1 MNLCFM
7 RVFGGLK
14 YVYKPVAIQ
23 EPNGFNLSFFFF
35 FFSSAPSCHAV
46 WTTENAKHKLIKKK
60 KKIKNSRIKK
70 NEINKLKNLAIQRK
84 SFFFLPKGP
93 RRYLLF
99 TRRSLMLTLKLR
111 LLGTKEENTRL
122 PDYFQLPRTL
132 KPYHTDSCHAVIL

>member
-35 FFSSAPSCHAV
+35 SSAPSCHAV
-46 WTTENAKHKLIKKK
+46 WTTENAKHKLI
-60 KKIKNSRIKK
+60 NFFL
-70 NEINKLKNLAIQRK
+70 KLKNQKEWNKQTKKPSNTKKI
-84 SFFFLPKGP
+84 FFFLPKGP

-132 KPYHTDSCHAVIL
+132 KPYHTDSCHAVICNQA